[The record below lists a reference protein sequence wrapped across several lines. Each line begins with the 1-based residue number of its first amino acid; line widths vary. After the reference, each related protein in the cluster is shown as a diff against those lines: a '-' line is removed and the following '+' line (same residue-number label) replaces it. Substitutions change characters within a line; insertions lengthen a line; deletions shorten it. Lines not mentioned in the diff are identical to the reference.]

1 MDLKWIED
9 FLSLAQTRSFSRTA
23 EERGITQ
30 PALSRRIK
38 SLEAWVGTELVDR
51 SVFPARLTSA
61 GKFFQEQGSDFLRH
75 LLDARAILREKE
87 GHDSAVLKIA
97 AGHSL
102 SLNFV
107 PQWLEAVQDEI
118 GEIKTR
124 VIASNVHDSVL
135 ELVEGGC
142 DLLISYYHPEFPIV
156 LDPGRYE
163 YMVVGHDTIV
173 PVAAGGPDGRVL
185 YSLPGTKAKPVHWLA
200 YTETSYFGRVVD
212 WLLANAEQR
221 CFLYRRH
228 ESDLSELLK
237 TMALQKVGL
246 AWVPKRSV
254 THELDSGQLALAG
267 DKAWVVKLEIRAYRA
282 LGNHHPSLKRLWEAW
297 AANQR

>member
-51 SVFPARLTSA
+51 SVYPARLTPA
-61 GKFFQEQGSDFLRH
+61 GKLFQEQGSDFLRH
-75 LLDARAILREKE
+75 LFDTRAILREKDAR
-87 GHDSAVLKIA
+87 DSAALRIA

-102 SLNFV
+102 ALNFV
-107 PQWLEAVQDEI
+107 PQWLQTVQSKA
-118 GEIKTR
+118 GEIKAR
-124 VIASNVHDSVL
+124 VIASNVHDAVL

-142 DLLISYYHPEFPIV
+142 DLLISYHHPELPIV

-163 YMVVGHDTIV
+163 YLVVGHDTVV
-173 PVAAGGPDGRVL
+173 PIAATGPDGRPL
-185 YSLPGTKAKPVHWLA
+185 FNLPGSKISPTNWLA
-200 YTETSYFGRVVD
+200 YTETSYLGRIVD
-212 WLLANAEQR
+212 WLLKGADHR

-237 TMALQKVGL
+237 AMALQKSGL
-246 AWVPKRSV
+246 AWVPRRSV
-254 THELDSGQLALAG
+254 TNELDLGQLAVAG
-267 DKAWVVKLEIRAYRA
+267 DSSWAVRLEIRVYRA
-282 LGNHHPSLKRLWEAW
+282 LENRHLSLRRLWETLGT
-297 AANQR
+297 NV

>member
-51 SVFPARLTSA
+51 SVFPARLTPA
-61 GKFFQEQGSDFLRH
+61 GKLFQEQGNDFIRH
-75 LLDARAILREKE
+75 LLDTRALLREKK
-87 GHDSAVLKIA
+87 GHDPASLKIA

-102 SLNFV
+102 ALNFV
-107 PQWLEAVQDEI
+107 PLWLQTIQGQA
-118 GEIKTR
+118 GEIRTR
-124 VIASNVHDSVL
+124 VIAANVHDAVL

-142 DLLISYYHPEFPIV
+142 DLLVSYHHPELPIV
-156 LDPGRYE
+156 LDFGRYE
-163 YMVVGHDTIV
+163 YLVVGHDTVV
-173 PVAAGGPDGRVL
+173 PVAAAEPDGRAL
-185 YSLPGTKAKPVHWLA
+185 HSLPGSRQKPVDWLA
-200 YTETSYFGRVVD
+200 YTETSYLGRIVE
-212 WLLANAEQR
+212 WRLKNSHQR

-254 THELDSGQLALAG
+254 THELDSGQLAIAG
-267 DKAWVVKLEIRAYRA
+267 ESAWAVKLEIRVYRA
-282 LGNHHPSLKRLWEAW
+282 LENRHPSLKRLWETVT
-297 AANQR
+297 NRP